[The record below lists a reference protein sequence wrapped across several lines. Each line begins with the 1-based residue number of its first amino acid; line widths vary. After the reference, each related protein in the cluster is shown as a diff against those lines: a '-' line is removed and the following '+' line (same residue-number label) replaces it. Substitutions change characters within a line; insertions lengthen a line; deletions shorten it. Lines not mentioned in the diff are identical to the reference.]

1 MSIRDD
7 SDQIHPYQRQ
17 YAHVYH
23 QRLQALAPHCWD
35 SVKQQQQQQQPLAN
49 RDDTSN
55 PTSSSSSSSS
65 NSSEYT
71 HVSRILELQ
80 ENVPSIAVGTLVKES
95 SSGKAK
101 DASTLVV
108 APSGDDTYDDDN
120 NVKTTIHNTCRTTDV
135 LYLEDES
142 GRVALQPSATALPSH
157 WVHHYPTG
165 VVAAVQG
172 TVGADGVMT
181 VQAIYHATRSI
192 EILPEAPAEQGSPET
207 AGFSEHNNNTM
218 MNEEDN
224 LNHAPLLLL
233 LSGLQCGDAAAS
245 TLPRELLLTYL
256 QGALGAEHLARR
268 VCHVVIAGGLCHPLS
283 SSGVSSC
290 SSSLS
295 PSSSS
300 SSFILDRVAAVRELD
315 AFLFGLAALGLPVD
329 VVPGRDDPTTA
340 NWPQRP
346 LHRSLLKQTNRYF
359 ASAPS
364 SSLVHSTPNPYA
376 AQLEIKLDDSS
387 PNDTKAT
394 VPKMRMIGT
403 DGLNVH
409 DLQQHVVN
417 DNGTAPI
424 AELDAL
430 QKTLEWGH
438 LCPTGPDTVP
448 TAPHAE
454 QDPMVLL
461 PCLEGGNDD
470 DDDKNGSDVLPQ
482 LYFCGNAT
490 EFATRRVNVT
500 TKGNHPSQTVRLV
513 CIPKFAET
521 STAVLVNVKTLEVEL
536 LKFQVF

>member
-1 MSIRDD
+1 
-7 SDQIHPYQRQ
+7 
-17 YAHVYH
+17 
-23 QRLQALAPHCWD
+23 
-35 SVKQQQQQQQPLAN
+35 
-49 RDDTSN
+49 
-55 PTSSSSSSSS
+55 
-65 NSSEYT
+65 
-71 HVSRILELQ
+71 VSRILELQ

-95 SSGKAK
+95 AAMSSSGKA
-101 DASTLVV
+101 ALVV
-108 APSGDDTYDDDN
+108 VPSNDDTT
-120 NVKTTIHNTCRTTDV
+120 NVKVKINNTCRTTDV

-142 GRVALQPSATALPSH
+142 GRVALQPSATALLDSNN

-181 VQAIYHATRSI
+181 VQAMYHATRQVQM
-192 EILPEAPAEQGSPET
+192 LPEQPSKGRSDEIG
-207 AGFSEHNNNTM
+207 N
-218 MNEEDN
+218 EDN
-224 LNHAPLLLL
+224 DKNNKDEDDDDDDNAPLLLL

-256 QGALGAEHLARR
+256 QGALGAEHMARR
-268 VCHVVIAGGLCHPLS
+268 VCHVVIAGGLCHTLSSCVSLS
-283 SSGVSSC
+283 SSAS
-290 SSSLS
+290 
-295 PSSSS
+295 
-300 SSFILDRVAAVRELD
+300 ILDSVAAVRELD
-315 AFLFGLAALGLPVD
+315 AFLFGLAAVGLPVD

-359 ASAPS
+359 ASSP

-376 AQLEIKLDDSS
+376 AQLEIPADDSS
-387 PNDTKAT
+387 LNDKDDAN
-394 VPKMRMIGT
+394 VQKLSMIGT

-409 DLQQHVVN
+409 DLQHHVVN
-417 DNGTAPI
+417 EDGTAPI

-461 PCLEGGNDD
+461 PLSGEEDD
-470 DDDKNGSDVLPQ
+470 DENNGSAVLPQ

-500 TKGNHPSQTVRLV
+500 TKGNQTQTVRLV

-521 STAVLVNVKTLEVEL
+521 STAVLVNVRNLEVEL